1 MSRLRVPSSRDWLD
15 AVLGDFDAFL
25 LDHATCERKAS
36 ATALSLVSH
45 YPDRAF
51 LVQQMMLLAREEL
64 EHFHQMLWLTQAGGL
79 VLRPDEKDLYVQA
92 LRKET
97 RQGKGEYLLDRL
109 LVSGIVEARGCERFG
124 MVAEA
129 LDPGPMKSF
138 YQDITRSES
147 RHHVLFY
154 HVARRY
160 FDVDV
165 VDQRQDELLEREADV
180 LKALPIRA
188 VVH

>member
-1 MSRLRVPSSRDWLD
+1 
-15 AVLGDFDAFL
+15 
-25 LDHATCERKAS
+25 
-36 ATALSLVSH
+36 
-45 YPDRAF
+45 
-51 LVQQMMLLAREEL
+51 
-64 EHFHQMLWLTQAGGL
+64 
-79 VLRPDEKDLYVQA
+79 
-92 LRKET
+92 
-97 RQGKGEYLLDRL
+97 
-109 LVSGIVEARGCERFG
+109 

-154 HVARRY
+154 HVARQY
-160 FDVDV
+160 FDIDV

-188 VVH
+188 ESSPGNP